1 MTQTHGKPG
10 NPLDNAMRQ
19 NVQFGVERLTQLQP
33 ILAPKIKD
41 GKLKVVGAVYD
52 LGTGTVKPL
61 DRAAS

>member
-1 MTQTHGKPG
+1 
-10 NPLDNAMRQ
+10 MRQ